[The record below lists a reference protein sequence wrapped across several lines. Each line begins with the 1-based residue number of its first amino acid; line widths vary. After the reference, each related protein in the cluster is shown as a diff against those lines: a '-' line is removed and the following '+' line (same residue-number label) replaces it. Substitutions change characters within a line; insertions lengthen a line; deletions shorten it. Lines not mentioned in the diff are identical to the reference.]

1 MVDMSWCGLMWVAPQ
16 VFDLRWRQRGRVQP
30 GLVATEP
37 PLSSIG
43 AVRAPSLKSAD
54 FQRALGT
61 RPVARTAHFS
71 LHVLPRLEPAVVR
84 PRAAAA
90 GPVPLAAPPATQVAG
105 AELSTGP
112 TEEVGVLVDDLAA
125 GAKPEGPNWRLGLVL
140 PKKQARRSVTRSL
153 MRHQA
158 REAFR
163 RHAPR
168 VLAAGRH
175 GCEVDGWVVRLR
187 APFDRQQFPSAA
199 SEALSAAVRQEL
211 DELWSRLGG
220 PRA

>member
-1 MVDMSWCGLMWVAPQ
+1 MDDSG
-16 VFDLRWRQRGRVQP
+16 
-30 GLVATEP
+30 
-37 PLSSIG
+37 
-43 AVRAPSLKSAD
+43 
-54 FQRALGT
+54 
-61 RPVARTAHFS
+61 
-71 LHVLPRLEPAVVR
+71 
-84 PRAAAA
+84 AA
-90 GPVPLAAPPATQVAG
+90 GPL
-105 AELSTGP
+105 
-112 TEEVGVLVDDLAA
+112 
-125 GAKPEGPNWRLGLVL
+125 NWRLGLVL

-158 REAFR
+158 RAAFG

-168 VLAAGRH
+168 VQAAGRH
-175 GCEVDGWVVRLR
+175 GPEVDGWVVRLR

>member
-1 MVDMSWCGLMWVAPQ
+1 MLAAPRAASAWVCDSLIQGPADRSSAWVGVGRASGVRP
-16 VFDLRWRQRGRVQP
+16 RWRQRGRVQP
-30 GLVATEP
+30 GLVATGLL
-37 PLSSIG
+37 LSSIG

-54 FQRALGT
+54 FQRSLGT

-71 LHVLPRLEPAVVR
+71 LHVLPRAEQ
-84 PRAAAA
+84 
-90 GPVPLAAPPATQVAG
+90 PVPGP
-105 AELSTGP
+105 ELSTGS
-112 TEEVGVLVDDLAA
+112 TEGVSLLVDDLAA
-125 GAKPEGPNWRLGLVL
+125 PDAPNWRLGLVL

-175 GCEVDGWVVRLR
+175 GPEVDGWVVRLR
-187 APFDRQQFPSAA
+187 APFDRKLFPSAA

-220 PRA
+220 PGA

>member
-1 MVDMSWCGLMWVAPQ
+1 M
-16 VFDLRWRQRGRVQP
+16 
-30 GLVATEP
+30 
-37 PLSSIG
+37 
-43 AVRAPSLKSAD
+43 
-54 FQRALGT
+54 
-61 RPVARTAHFS
+61 ARTAHFS
-71 LHVLPRLEPAVVR
+71 LHVLLR
-84 PRAAAA
+84 PQQ
-90 GPVPLAAPPATQVAG
+90 GQVAG
-105 AELSTGP
+105 QAPGHGEPLLPGPELSTGP
-112 TEEVGVLVDDLAA
+112 AEGVNLLVDDSAPLDAL
-125 GAKPEGPNWRLGLVL
+125 NWRLGLVL

-175 GCEVDGWVVRLR
+175 GPEVDGWVVRLR
-187 APFDRQQFPSAA
+187 APFDRKLFPSAA

>member
-1 MVDMSWCGLMWVAPQ
+1 M
-16 VFDLRWRQRGRVQP
+16 
-30 GLVATEP
+30 
-37 PLSSIG
+37 
-43 AVRAPSLKSAD
+43 RAPSLKSAD

-71 LHVLPRLEPAVVR
+71 LHVLLRTQPDAARAQDGARRGAP
-84 PRAAAA
+84 AAAS
-90 GPVPLAAPPATQVAG
+90 
-105 AELSTGP
+105 ELSTALAD
-112 TEEVGVLVDDLAA
+112 EASLLVDDSVPRDA
-125 GAKPEGPNWRLGLVL
+125 PRWRLGLVL

-163 RHAPR
+163 RHAPQ
-168 VLAAGRH
+168 VLGAGRH
-175 GCEVDGWVVRLR
+175 GPEVDGWVVRLR
-187 APFDRQQFPSAA
+187 APFDRKLFPSAA
-199 SEALSAAVRQEL
+199 SDALSAAVREEL

>member
-1 MVDMSWCGLMWVAPQ
+1 M
-16 VFDLRWRQRGRVQP
+16 
-30 GLVATEP
+30 
-37 PLSSIG
+37 
-43 AVRAPSLKSAD
+43 RAPSLKSAD

-71 LHVLPRLEPAVVR
+71 LHALPRLAPEPDRRKAD
-84 PRAAAA
+84 ATH
-90 GPVPLAAPPATQVAG
+90 APSSVN
-105 AELSTGP
+105 AELSTGAP
-112 TEEVGVLVDDLAA
+112 EVVSLLVDDLRHPDASDTL
-125 GAKPEGPNWRLGLVL
+125 NWRLGLVL

-158 REAFR
+158 REAFH

-168 VLAAGRH
+168 VQAAGRH
-175 GCEVDGWVVRLR
+175 GPEVDGWVVRLR
-187 APFDRQQFPSAA
+187 APFDRKLFPSAA

>member
-1 MVDMSWCGLMWVAPQ
+1 M
-16 VFDLRWRQRGRVQP
+16 
-30 GLVATEP
+30 
-37 PLSSIG
+37 
-43 AVRAPSLKSAD
+43 RAPSLKSAD
-54 FQRALGT
+54 FQRSLGT

-71 LHVLPRLEPAVVR
+71 LHVLLRTPPTPPA
-84 PRAAAA
+84 RAEDQAHDR
-90 GPVPLAAPPATQVAG
+90 GEQPVPAS
-105 AELSTGP
+105 ELSTGSAQGLSP
-112 TEEVGVLVDDLAA
+112 LVDDLQVLDTA
-125 GAKPEGPNWRLGLVL
+125 GAVNWRLGLVL

-163 RHAPR
+163 RHVPR

-175 GCEVDGWVVRLR
+175 GPEVDGWVVRLR
-187 APFDRQQFPSAA
+187 APFDRKLFPSAA
-199 SEALSAAVRQEL
+199 SQALSAAVRQEL